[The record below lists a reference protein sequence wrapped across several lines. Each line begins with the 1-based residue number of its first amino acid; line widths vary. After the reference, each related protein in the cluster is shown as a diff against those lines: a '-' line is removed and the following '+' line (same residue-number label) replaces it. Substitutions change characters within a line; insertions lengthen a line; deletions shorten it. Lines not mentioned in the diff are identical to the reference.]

1 MAKLRASCDTYA
13 KQIAT
18 YQIDMEKWFTKFKE
32 ASKQVLR
39 LKNEI
44 KDQVIIEIVN
54 LHIINYIII
63 GIYH

>member
-18 YQIDMEKWFTKFKE
+18 YQTDMEKWYTKFKE

-39 LKNEI
+39 LKNAI
-44 KDQVIIEIVN
+44 TDPVRISTFLSKIVF
-54 LHIINYIII
+54 
-63 GIYH
+63 